1 MIDCSLHTFLQ
12 KHYLVFLL
20 VSMLLVLS
28 SCSQEESNNIESVS
42 ISRTNVVP
50 DQVDFNYHVRPILSD
65 RCYTCHGPDEAA
77 RQGELRLDI
86 EEEAFIALGES
97 QDHHAI
103 VKGDPENS
111 TLVYRIYTDN
121 KRELMPPPESN
132 LVLEAHEKA
141 ILKRWIEQGAQW
153 KTHWSF
159 ISPAKSEL
167 PEVADETWPINEID
181 HFVLGK
187 LESQNLVPRERA
199 SKEQLIRRLT
209 FDLTGLSPTLEEM
222 DSFLGDES
230 PDAYDKVVDRLL
242 ASNAYAEHMTV
253 QWLDIARYADTHGY
267 QDDLERTMWPWRDWV
282 IHAFKENMPYDQF
295 VKWQLAGDLLPEA
308 TKEQILATAFNRNHK
323 ITQEGGVIHEEYRVE
338 YVADRTQTFATAF
351 LGLTVEC
358 ARCHDHKYDP
368 IAQKDYYSLFG
379 FFNSVPEKGVIGYG
393 EIPDPKV
400 KLSQKEME
408 EILTFI
414 NNVDTLEEI
423 EVMVMADSVV
433 QRQAYILS
441 RGAYDKPTVAVATET
456 PPAVLP
462 FPENF
467 PANRLGL
474 ADWLTLKENP
484 LTSRVAVNRFW
495 QQLFGNGIV
504 GTSNDFGN
512 QGALPTHPEL
522 LDWLAIR
529 FVEENWDVSAILKY
543 IVSSATY
550 RQSTKLSPEML
561 ELDPQNNY
569 LARAPRLRLS
579 AEMVRD
585 HFLNISG
592 LLVKDIGG
600 PSVKPYQPPGLW
612 YETTGGGGGS
622 TAKYVEGQGSALYRR
637 SLYTFWKRTVPPPSM
652 ITFDAASRDNCTVK
666 RQRTST
672 PLQALV
678 LMNDPQII
686 EAARVIAYRSIEEA
700 KPDLNARIDFIFRL
714 ATSRFPAEDEQAA
727 LREYFEVELLR
738 FEKDEDSA
746 KQLLSNGVYPQKDL
760 LNVAEM
766 AAYTIL
772 ASTIFN
778 LDEAITKG

>member
-1 MIDCSLHTFLQ
+1 MINRPLHSFLQ
-12 KHYLVFLL
+12 KYKIAYLLL
-20 VSMLLVLS
+20 VMLLILS
-28 SCSQEESNNIESVS
+28 ACSQEKATKEVS
-42 ISRTNVVP
+42 ATYAKTNVVP
-50 DQVDFNYHVRPILSD
+50 DIVDFNYHVRPILSD
-65 RCYTCHGPDEAA
+65 RCYTCHGPDEGTREA
-77 RQGELRLDI
+77 GLRLDL

-97 QDHHAI
+97 QNHYAI
-103 VKGDPENS
+103 IKGDPENS
-111 TLVYRIYTDN
+111 TLVHRIFTDN
-121 KRELMPPPESN
+121 KREIMPPPESN
-132 LVLEAHEKA
+132 LVLEDYEKE
-141 ILKRWIEQGAQW
+141 ILKKWIEQGAEW

-159 ISPAKSEL
+159 FPPVKSEL
-167 PEVADETWPINEID
+167 PDVADETWPINEID
-181 HFVLGK
+181 YFVLDE
-187 LESQNLVPRERA
+187 LESQNLAPRETA

-209 FDLTGLSPTLEEM
+209 FDLTGLSPSLQEI
-222 DSFLGDES
+222 DDFLADES
-230 PDAYDKVVDRLL
+230 SNAYEKVVDRLL
-242 ASNAYAEHMTV
+242 SSNAYAEHMTT

-295 VKWQLAGDLLPEA
+295 VKWQLAGDLLPDA
-308 TKEQILATAFNRNHK
+308 TKEQILATGFNRNHK

-368 IAQKDYYSLFG
+368 IAQKDFYSLFG

-393 EIPDPKV
+393 EIPEPKI
-400 KLSQKEME
+400 KLSQKEIDE
-408 EILTFI
+408 VLTFI

-423 EVMVMADSVV
+423 EVMVMADSVAP
-433 QRQAYILS
+433 RQAYILS
-441 RGAYDKPTVAVATET
+441 RGAYDKPTVPVATET

-462 FPENF
+462 FPEDF
-467 PANRLGL
+467 PRNRLGL

-522 LDWLAIR
+522 LDWLAIK
-529 FVEENWDVSAILKY
+529 FVEEKWDVRSILKY

-550 RQSTKLSPEML
+550 RQSTKISPEML

-622 TAKYVEGQGSALYRR
+622 TAKYVEGEGSALYRR

-700 KPDLNARIDFIFRL
+700 KPDLDARIDFIFRL
-714 ATSRFPAEDEQAA
+714 ATSRFPAEDEQTA
-727 LREYFEVELLR
+727 LREYFEEELSR
-738 FEKDEDSA
+738 FQKDEDSA
-746 KQLLSNGVYPQKDL
+746 KALLSNGVYPQKEL
-760 LNVAEM
+760 LGVSEM